1 MVLIFSQDRA
11 QWLPP
16 SRRVR
21 AARPATDGSF
31 EVPDLPPGDYLI
43 AAVTRARPDEWE
55 HPAFLAR
62 LVANAGRV
70 TIAEGEQHVQD
81 VRVASRR

>member
-1 MVLIFSQDRA
+1 VASTVTPGPR
-11 QWLPP
+11 
-16 SRRVR
+16 R
-21 AARPATDGSF
+21 AAGDRWQLRGTR
-31 EVPDLPPGDYLI
+31 PDLPPGDYLI